1 MESVE
6 MLSEVVLVGRSILT
20 NCKDMKT
27 TCLRGNST
35 PSILLLLHGLLPFHF
50 DSLAHCFLFS
60 FSFSVWFLLHLLPLT
75 TTTLGGGEMGHK
87 RRKKVNVQTR
97 GATSGNDL
105 LL

>member
-6 MLSEVVLVGRSILT
+6 MLSEVVLVGRAILT

-35 PSILLLLHGLLPFHF
+35 PSILLPLHGLLPFLF

-60 FSFSVWFLLHLLPLT
+60 FSFFAPLLVSSSYSSSHYHHI
-75 TTTLGGGEMGHK
+75 G
-87 RRKKVNVQTR
+87 
-97 GATSGNDL
+97 
-105 LL
+105 